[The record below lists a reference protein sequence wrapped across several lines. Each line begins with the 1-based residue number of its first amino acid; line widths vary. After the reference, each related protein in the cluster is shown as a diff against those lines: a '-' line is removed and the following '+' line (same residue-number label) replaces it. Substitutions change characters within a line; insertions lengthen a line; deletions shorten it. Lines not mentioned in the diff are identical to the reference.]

1 MLYYSLI
8 ELRTAVA
15 DNVIIKYP
23 NSYICQPDF
32 VVYGN
37 ICLNCALI
45 CRSGK
50 FEYILD
56 RSCHTWSEVM

>member
-8 ELRTAVA
+8 ELHTAVA

-32 VVYGN
+32 VVY
-37 ICLNCALI
+37 
-45 CRSGK
+45 K
-50 FEYILD
+50 
-56 RSCHTWSEVM
+56 W